1 MTGMWRRLVVDMVG
15 DPVEGRL
22 AESQFV
28 DKPFAFGGEAN
39 CVALACA
46 AAELG
51 YETELRGWIHEPT
64 FRRFQEASRAVP
76 RVNLPAREPEP
87 DDFVVVPEGWADSL
101 RYLQLSLS
109 PARLAIY
116 VLAAPG
122 LFGWPFAGEG
132 WTPPDPLTV
141 RIGDLARPEH
151 FRGMRALGFELVTH
165 SEGIAS
171 AAQSAGEECRLT
183 GVGEPWDPAPGDER
197 REVDVLALMHNRWAP
212 LAQEVLERLDGLNVD
227 AVPTVSND
235 EMLRRMGRAKVLVWP
250 SRIEGHATIP
260 IEARAMGCVPVA
272 LDTNPFGAAL
282 DEEHGV
288 VTVGSVDAIPLTVR
302 KLLGDD
308 VRLKE
313 LSELGRSVARKLTDW
328 SAFVHRVRAFLEA
341 APPADYGRQGRAV
354 AGASLR
360 ESLRRER
367 ATRQAQL
374 EERLLQV
381 EAARHELTGA
391 TERQARLLDEN
402 FYLRGEVERL
412 YRIPFVR
419 AALHAQR
426 LRSRLRGP
434 A

>member
-1 MTGMWRRLVVDMVG
+1 MWRRLVVDMVG
-15 DPVEGRL
+15 DAGEGRL

-39 CVALACA
+39 CVALAFA

-51 YETELRGWIHEPT
+51 YDAELRGWIHEPT
-64 FRRFQEASRAVP
+64 FRRFEEASRAVP
-76 RVNLPAREPEP
+76 RVDLPAREPEP
-87 DDFVVVPEGWADSL
+87 HDFVVVPEGWADSL
-101 RYLQLSLS
+101 PYLQLSLS

-132 WTPPDPLTV
+132 WSPPDPLTV
-141 RIGDLARPEH
+141 RIGELARPEH
-151 FRGMRALGFELVTH
+151 FRGMRALGFELLTH

-171 AAQSAGEECRLT
+171 AAQSAGEECRFT
-183 GVGEPWDPAPGDER
+183 GVGEPWEPPSSREP

-212 LAQEVLERLDGLNVD
+212 LAQKVLERLNGLNVD
-227 AVPTVSND
+227 AVPTVPND

-288 VTVGSVDAIPLTVR
+288 LTVGSVDAIPLAVR
-302 KLLGDD
+302 TLLDDD
-308 VRLKE
+308 VKLNE
-313 LSELGRSVARKLTDW
+313 LSERGQSAARELTDW
-328 SAFVHRVRAFLEA
+328 SPFVDRVRAFLEC
-341 APPADYGRQGRAV
+341 APPADSARQARAV

-367 ATRQAQL
+367 AARQAQL

-381 EAARHELTGA
+381 EVARHELTGA
-391 TERQARLLDEN
+391 TQRQARLLDEN
-402 FYLRGEVERL
+402 FYLRGELDRL
-412 YRIPFVR
+412 SRIPFVR
-419 AALHAQR
+419 AVLAAQN
-426 LRSRLRGP
+426 LRSRLRDRS
-434 A
+434 

>member
-1 MTGMWRRLVVDMVG
+1 MVG

-28 DKPFAFGGEAN
+28 AKPFAAGGEAE
-39 CVALACA
+39 CVALAFA

-51 YETELRGWIHEPT
+51 HESELRGWIHEPT
-64 FRRFQEASRAVP
+64 FRRFQRATRAAP
-76 RVNLPAREPEP
+76 RVGLSARQP
-87 DDFVVVPEGWADSL
+87 DARDFVIVPEGWAESL

-116 VLAAPG
+116 VLGPPG
-122 LFGWPFAGEG
+122 LCGWPFAGET
-132 WTPPDPLTV
+132 WTRPNPLTV
-141 RIGDLARPEH
+141 QIDALARPEH
-151 FRGMRALGFELVTH
+151 FRGMRAMGFELVTD
-165 SEGIAS
+165 
-171 AAQSAGEECRLT
+171 SAGTERAAKRAAVDCRFI
-183 GVGEPWDPAPGDER
+183 GAGEPWELTPPTET
-197 REVDVLALMHNRWAP
+197 REVDVLVLMKNRWAP
-212 LAQEVLERLDGLNVD
+212 LARKVVGELDGLNVD
-227 AVPTVSND
+227 AVPTVPNE
-235 EMLRRMGRAKVLVWP
+235 EMLTRMGRARVLLWP
-250 SRIEGHATIP
+250 SRIEGLAKIP

-288 VTVGSVDAIPLTVR
+288 LTVGSIDAIPSAVR
-302 KLLGDD
+302 TLVGDEA
-308 VRLKE
+308 RLRE
-313 LSELGRSVARKLTDW
+313 LSGRGRSAARMLTDW
-328 SAFVHRVRAFLEA
+328 PAFVDRVRALLEA
-341 APPADYGRQGRAV
+341 AHPADHGREARAA

-391 TERQARLLDEN
+391 TQRQARLLDEN
-402 FYLRGEVERL
+402 FYLRSEVERL
-412 YRIPFVR
+412 SRIPFVR
-419 AALHAQR
+419 AALNAQR
-426 LRSRLRGP
+426 LRSRLRRR